1 MGDRR
6 RSSLLDQMAMVAESQ
21 KLIDFDDDDD
31 DDVSDDNLDDEQF
44 REDLEDDIIE
54 EEESSMLLAEEDDE
68 FVDEDDGIDV
78 HTDDEDEEGIEAL
91 LYKAADAYGGNVTR
105 ISVAGGGGAAVG
117 HLGIVGSSSG
127 EFVGEVM
134 SHVGSEDLDEFEQLD
149 NPMPL
154 EYGRLAGGR
163 MTAPGFDDSAVSE
176 FQMSSSSDNWID
188 PPSNDANGTGRDLE
202 YRAAGLT
209 APQGSGEPRLL
220 NTPDVRRDSYHSAP
234 SRHDAA
240 TAALMYGDPMT
251 GGTPVTGGR
260 AERRRPLSISVPSA
274 YVQEVSRRKSA
285 SVHRQ
290 SFKSVA
296 APGTPTSNDNE
307 TIGAQTTGSGGLL
320 GSIRG
325 RRRSTRRTN
334 MSISAKGSS
343 SVFGSLDNAIES
355 LRKQDSNNEWE
366 NVAAAAAVV
375 AAGSAGGQSKK
386 SYIQFAVNETVLVF
400 LTLLNVTNME
410 DPKDTFTIAPVNKYG
425 FPAGEG
431 TTEAEKAGPYSFVLA
446 TVRHVHFDEDDRYYT
461 IMRADTGTEQRA
473 DSGTFLV
480 WLKRYL

>member
-1 MGDRR
+1 
-6 RSSLLDQMAMVAESQ
+6 MAMVAESQ
-21 KLIDFDDDDD
+21 QLIDFDD
-31 DDVSDDNLDDEQF
+31 VSDDDNEDDDRF

-54 EEESSMLLAEEDDE
+54 EEEELEEDDDDVFVGGDD
-68 FVDEDDGIDV
+68 FVDEEDDIDIQ
-78 HTDDEDEEGIEAL
+78 TDDEDGEGIEAL
-91 LYKAADAYGGNVTR
+91 LYKAADAYGGNSRV
-105 ISVAGGGGAAVG
+105 SVGSGVAVG
-117 HLGIVGSSSG
+117 PLGIVGSSAG
-127 EFVGEVM
+127 EDVL
-134 SHVGSEDLDEFEQLD
+134 SHVGSEDLDEFEELD

-154 EYGRLAGGR
+154 EYGRLTAGR
-163 MTAPGFDDSAVSE
+163 MAAPGFDDSAASD
-176 FQMSSSSDNWID
+176 FQMSSSSDNWND
-188 PPSNDANGTGRDLE
+188 PTSADANGSGRDFANVDF
-202 YRAAGLT
+202 RASSLLVPSGAGETGL
-209 APQGSGEPRLL
+209 P
-220 NTPDVRRDSYHSAP
+220 NTPDMRRDSHHSAP

-240 TAALMYGDPMT
+240 TAALMYGDPTT

-274 YVQEVSRRKSA
+274 HVQEMTRRKSA
-285 SVHRQ
+285 SVRRQ

-296 APGTPTSNDNE
+296 SPGSGATTNSNEDNE
-307 TIGAQTTGSGGLL
+307 TIGNNTAGSGSGIL

-325 RRRSTRRTN
+325 RRRSTRRAN

-343 SVFGSLDNAIES
+343 VFGNLDNAIES

-386 SYIQFAVNETVLVF
+386 SYVQFAVNETVLVF

-431 TTEAEKAGPYSFVLA
+431 TTEAEKSGPYSFVLA

-473 DSGTFLV
+473 DSG
-480 WLKRYL
+480 K